1 MIAIVRVNFTVTALS
16 RVSEPRFHI
25 ASHVEAAAVTEEVSF
40 TAVPAKIPN
49 PSPFVVENPSICPR
63 YGKMIAA
70 RTLKK
75 NITEIDCAT
84 SSSSA
89 EITGA
94 VAAIAE
100 PPQIEDPTPINVEIF
115 DGIFII
121 LHSIKATARDV
132 QIVEQIIGSDCMPVF
147 ATTAKSSPNPS
158 RITAHCRTFF
168 DVNLI

>member
-1 MIAIVRVNFTVTALS
+1 
-16 RVSEPRFHI
+16 
-25 ASHVEAAAVTEEVSF
+25 
-40 TAVPAKIPN
+40 
-49 PSPFVVENPSICPR
+49 
-63 YGKMIAA
+63 MIAA

-168 DVNLI
+168 DVNLIPTSKAVLSLTKRVTIIPIIIANTGPPTIGKSLPRKKEGIAMTSENKIPFAFFLMNSIK